1 MKLIKFIEAIQIA
14 CPAEQVF
21 DYTQDYG
28 QRLVWDT
35 FLREAVLLDGA
46 TEAGQGVRSWCVS
59 KHGIGLETEYVS
71 FRRPTVAAIRLTRP
85 MSIFSAFA
93 GSWRFEPLGP
103 GLTNTI
109 FTYSFALRFPLAP
122 FGPLVRFVLAANVR
136 GRLRDL
142 KAQLEGVKRQ

>member
-1 MKLIKFIEAIQIA
+1 MKQTKFIEAIQIER
-14 CPAEQVF
+14 PAEQVF

-46 TEAGQGVRSWCVS
+46 TEAAKGVKSWCVS
-59 KHGIGLETEYVS
+59 RHGLGLETEYVS
-71 FRRPTVAAIRLTRP
+71 FNRPTVAAIRLTRP
-85 MSIFSAFA
+85 MNLFRAFA
-93 GSWRFEPLGP
+93 GSWRFEPVTP
-103 GLTNTI
+103 ELTNTI

-122 FGPLVRFVLAANVR
+122 LTPLVRYILAANVR

-142 KAQLEGVKRQ
+142 KLNLEAR